1 MGVGISKQIGWSQ
14 EANLLYEILRELDY
28 LNLVTAD
35 ATGNCVCPTTT
46 TTTTTTPSVTI
57 GTQTWTLRNLDVAT
71 YANGDII
78 PEITD
83 EVEWENTSIGAW
95 CYPNN
100 DPALGAVYGKLHNFY
115 AVNDP
120 RGLAPIGYHIP
131 TQTEFQTLSD
141 YLGGDAVSGGPLK
154 ETGTTHWN
162 SPNTGATNSSGF
174 TALGAGDRSPSGGV
188 FSSIGVTGNFWSA
201 TESVPSILSF
211 FLTVGFNFV
220 GSLSANQSVQ
230 RYGYSVR
237 LIKD

>member
-35 ATGNCVCPTTT
+35 VTGNCVCPTTT
-46 TTTTTTPSVTI
+46 TTTLPSVTI
-57 GTQTWTLRNLDVAT
+57 GTQTWTLRNLDVTT
-71 YANGDII
+71 YANGDVI
-78 PEITD
+78 PEVTD
-83 EVEWENTSIGAW
+83 ENEWVNLTTGAW

-100 DPALGAVYGKLHNFY
+100 DPALGAIYGKLYNWY

-120 RGLAPIGYHIP
+120 RGLAPLGYHVP

-154 ETGTTHWN
+154 EIGLDYWQT
-162 SPNTGATNSSGF
+162 PNTGATNSSGF
-174 TALGAGDRSPSGGV
+174 TALGAGDRSSSGL
-188 FSSIGVTGNFWSA
+188 FSNLNVTGNFWSS
-201 TESVPSILSF
+201 TETIPNILSN
-211 FLTVGFNFV
+211 FLSIYFNNV
-220 GSLSANQSVQ
+220 IIVTNDQAVIQTGL
-230 RYGYSVR
+230 SVR